1 MQNTPASPLLSFPY
15 KPKPWLMG
23 LVVLFFGACAA
34 VLFQVALTNTQ
45 GRRLL
50 RVVEFGPQGAR
61 YFYGVLTVLSALF
74 VLAGCVGLWRGL
86 TSQNMLHLTSEAVI
100 CPKSGLNARLVT
112 VPLHSITELER
123 QSVQNQVFLHIHHSG
138 GKLSVARQMFSKD
151 EAFETFVDA
160 LTDHLAGRSAPTSD

>member
-1 MQNTPASPLLSFPY
+1 MHEQTLPLAFSY

-34 VLFQVALTNTQ
+34 VLFQATLTNTQ
-45 GRRLL
+45 GVRLM
-50 RVVEFGPQGAR
+50 RVIEFGPQGAS

-74 VLAGCVGLWRGL
+74 VLAGCVGFWRGL
-86 TSQNMLHLTSEAVI
+86 TSKNVLELTSEAVI

-112 VPLHSITELER
+112 VPLDSITGLER
-123 QSVQNQVFLHIHHSG
+123 TSVQNQVFLHIHHSG

-160 LTDHLAGRSAPTSD
+160 LTDHLAGENAPSPN